1 MNRPRSIAA
10 AAALLFSAALLLR
23 VCGPTPVATPRCV
36 ELPPLPIAPAPKPVP
51 MGVSPS
57 PPSPVAPER
66 LRPFLERLG
75 RARLLRDRR
84 ILQSLLRDVPPL
96 FESDAAWVYARLEG
110 DLFAAAGAAELAAI
124 YGLRGAVPYLAAALS
139 RPSHAFLKD
148 VLIDS
153 LAALGGDAAE
163 SALLVAVRHD
173 ADDSIRMRCAGALAG
188 FDGPEV
194 YRTLIDALRDPI
206 LRVRAAASAALARMK
221 SGDVVRVLMDALREE
236 REPAAQAELIVSIH
250 AAGGPVAPALSEHP
264 AAAELLRARSRAHG
278 DARYRRPYDRV
289 FFEPG
294 AATLP
299 FDPTKRRIGIT
310 VDLGAGVGLRDVA
323 LALFGAAPLD
333 RTRDWFYF
341 RRAADFPEPKAF
353 DSHGDPME
361 ALPYGDLDGTVVLH
375 FKDPG
380 VFDKGVLGYT
390 TGCHA
395 FVQGASL
402 LHEFGH
408 AFARLG
414 DEYEDGSAHEAAN
427 LFQRETAPWM
437 TLVESGLLP
446 APLRRDARFFMP
458 SDNCYLNNRATQS
471 RYCPV
476 CQLEIHAR
484 IAELTGAPLPW

>member
-1 MNRPRSIAA
+1 MNRPRAIAS
-10 AAALLFSAALLLR
+10 AAALLFSMALLLR
-23 VCGPTPVATPRCV
+23 VCGSTPTAPLHTV
-36 ELPPLPIAPAPKPVP
+36 ELPPLPAAPPAKPAPRNVAPAP
-51 MGVSPS
+51 PS
-57 PPSPVAPER
+57 PIDPGR
-66 LRPFLERLG
+66 LGPYLERLG

-84 ILQSLLRDVPPL
+84 VLQALLRDLPPL

-124 YGLRGAVPYLAAALS
+124 YGLRGAVPHLAAALA

-148 VLIDS
+148 ILIDS

-163 SALLVAVRHD
+163 SALLLALRND
-173 ADDSIRMRCAGALAG
+173 PDDSIRIRCAGALAS
-188 FDGPEV
+188 FDGPEA
-194 YRTLIDALRDPI
+194 YRTLIEALRDPI

-221 SGDVVRVLMDALREE
+221 SGDVVRILMEALREE
-236 REPAAQAELIVSIH
+236 REPTAQAELIVSIH
-250 AAGGPVAPALSEHP
+250 AAGGSVVPVLAEHP

-278 DARYRRPYDRV
+278 EARYRRPYDRL

-310 VDLGAGVGLRDVA
+310 VDLGAGVGLREVA
-323 LALFGAAPLD
+323 VALFGAAPLD

-341 RRAADFPEPKAF
+341 RRAGDFPLPKAF

-361 ALPYGDLDGTVVLH
+361 DLPYGELDGTVVLH
-375 FKDPG
+375 FKDPA

-414 DEYEDGSAHEAAN
+414 DEYEDGSSEAAAN
-427 LFQRETAPWM
+427 LFQRETPPWM

-446 APLRRDARFFMP
+446 APLRRDARYFMP

-484 IAELTGAPLPW
+484 LSELTGAPLPW

>member
-1 MNRPRSIAA
+1 MNRSRAIAS
-10 AAALLFSAALLLR
+10 AAALIFAAALLLR
-23 VCGPTPVATPRCV
+23 VCGSAPPAPPRAA
-36 ELPPLPIAPAPKPVP
+36 EPPPPRPEKPAPRSLAPDPPLPV
-51 MGVSPS
+51 
-57 PPSPVAPER
+57 PPSR
-66 LRPFLERLG
+66 LQPYLERLG

-84 ILQSLLRDVPPL
+84 TLNLLAREVPPL
-96 FESDAAWVYARLEG
+96 FESDTAWLYSRLEA
-110 DLFAAAGAAELAAI
+110 DLFSAAGAAELAAI
-124 YGLRGAVPYLAAALS
+124 YGLRGAVPHLAAVLA
-139 RPSHAFLKD
+139 RPAHAFLKD
-148 VLIDS
+148 IVIDS

-163 SALLVAVRHD
+163 SALLVALRND
-173 ADDSIRMRCAGALAG
+173 PDDSIRIRCAGALAA

-194 YRTLIDALRDPI
+194 YRTLIDGLRDPVP
-206 LRVRAAASAALARMK
+206 RVRGAVSAALARMK
-221 SGDVVRVLMDALREE
+221 SGEVVRILMDALREE
-236 REPAAQAELIVSIH
+236 RQPAAQAELIVSIH
-250 AAGGPVAPALSEHP
+250 AAGGPVAAVLENLP
-264 AAAELLRARSRAHG
+264 AAAELLRTRSRARG
-278 DARYRRPYDRV
+278 EARYRRAYDRT
-289 FFEPG
+289 FFELGGP
-294 AATLP
+294 AIP

-310 VDLGAGVGLRDVA
+310 LDLGAGVGIREVGI
-323 LALFGAAPLD
+323 ALFGAAPLD

-341 RRAADFPEPKAF
+341 RRAADFPAPKAF

-361 ALPYGDLDGTVVLH
+361 DLPYGDLDGTVVLH
-375 FKDPG
+375 FKDPA

-427 LFQRETAPWM
+427 LFQRETPPWM

-458 SDNCYLNNRATQS
+458 SDNCFLNNRAAQS

-476 CQLEIHAR
+476 CQLEILAR
-484 IAELTGAPLPW
+484 ISELAGAPLPW